1 MQHQLRAVGLLHLA
15 VDGQPEVYVVRV
27 LDARLGD
34 ELGDGHEGVEALGDG
49 PGEALFLGFVL
60 DVAGSHVDG
69 DGVCFIFVTLL
80 ASFSLSIYIYVSH
93 PPIYDTAHRC

>member
-34 ELGDGHEGVEALGDG
+34 KLGDGHEGVEALGDG
-49 PGEALFLGFVL
+49 PGEALLLRLVL
-60 DVAGSHVDG
+60 HVAGGHVDG
-69 DGVCFIFVTLL
+69 EEVAYFFYHSML
-80 ASFSLSIYIYVSH
+80 AVVSH
-93 PPIYDTAHRC
+93 IDDI